1 MQRWI
6 IHIDMDAYFAAVE
19 QRDHPEMLGKPVII
33 GGLSGRG
40 VVSTASYEARRFG
53 VHSAMPMT
61 EAQRRCPN
69 GIYLPGDHRKYA
81 RVSRQIMKILEDF
94 SPLVEPLSLDEAFL
108 DVSGMDWLYNDPV
121 DIAKK
126 IQERIH
132 KELQLTA
139 SAGVAPNKFLAK
151 MASDLQ
157 KPSGLTVI
165 RPGEEAAAIAKLP
178 IQSLWGV
185 GETTAAVLRKAG
197 IETIGQLAKAD
208 PVVLERQLGK
218 LAYEICALANG
229 KDERE
234 VIPVHVPKS
243 IGKETTFA
251 TNLKS
256 KADIMDQL
264 LILSEKVG
272 WRLRKT
278 GYVGRTVTVKLRFA
292 SFRTLN
298 RSHTFP
304 EPICLDE
311 AIYAAASMLTAKI
324 ALNEGVRLLGISISS
339 LEPGEKQISLFPD
352 EAEIKKSLVCQ
363 TVDKLKNK
371 YGETILMRGR
381 VDEEKIKMKLL

>member
-19 QRDHPEMLGKPVII
+19 QRDHPEMMGKPVII

-81 RVSRQIMKILEDF
+81 RVSTQIMKILEDF
-94 SPLVEPLSLDEAFL
+94 SPLVESLSLDEAFL
-108 DVSGMDWLYNDPV
+108 DVSGMEWLYHDPV
-121 DIAKK
+121 DIARK
-126 IQERIH
+126 IQERIYR
-132 KELQLTA
+132 ELRLPA

-157 KPSGLTVI
+157 KPNGLTVI
-165 RPGEEAAAIAKLP
+165 RPGEEAATIANLP
-178 IQSLWGV
+178 IQRLWGV
-185 GETTAAVLRKAG
+185 GETIAGVLRKAG
-197 IETIGQLAKAD
+197 IETIGQLANTD
-208 PVVLERQLGK
+208 PVLLERQLGK
-218 LAYEICALANG
+218 NAYEICELAKG
-229 KDERE
+229 KDERK
-234 VIPVHVPKS
+234 VIPVHLPKS

-264 LILSEKVG
+264 LILAEKVG
-272 WRLRKT
+272 WRLRRSE
-278 GYVGRTVTVKLRFA
+278 YVGRTVTVKIRFA

-298 RSHTFP
+298 RSHTFI

-311 AIYAAASMLTAKI
+311 AIYTAVSMLIAKM
-324 ALNEGVRLLGISISS
+324 ALNEGVRLLGISISN
-339 LEPGEKQISLFPD
+339 LEQDGKQTSLFPD
-352 EAEIKKSLVCQ
+352 ASEIKKNLVCQ

-381 VDEEKIKMKLL
+381 VNDKANQQ

>member
-19 QRDHPEMLGKPVII
+19 QRDHPEIRGKPVII

-81 RVSRQIMKILEDF
+81 RISMQIMKILENF

-108 DVSGMDWLYNDPV
+108 DVSGMDWLYHDPV

-126 IQERIH
+126 IQERIYQD
-132 KELQLTA
+132 LQLTA

-151 MASDLQ
+151 MASEMK
-157 KPSGLTVI
+157 KPNGLTVI
-165 RPGEEAAAIAKLP
+165 RPGEEAAAIANLP
-178 IQSLWGV
+178 IRRLWGV
-185 GETTAAVLRKAG
+185 GETTAGVLSKAG

-208 PVVLERQLGK
+208 PVFLEKQLGK
-218 LAYEICALANG
+218 LAYEICELAKG
-229 KDERE
+229 KDDRE
-234 VIPVHVPKS
+234 VISAHAPKS

-256 KADIMDQL
+256 KTDILDQL

-272 WRLRKT
+272 WRLRKN

-298 RSHTFP
+298 RSHTFA

-311 AIYAAASMLTAKI
+311 AIYAAAGMLAAKMT
-324 ALNEGVRLLGISISS
+324 LNEGVRLLGVSISN
-339 LEPGEKQISLFPD
+339 LEPGGKQISLFPD
-352 EAEIKKSLVCQ
+352 ETEIKKKLVCQ

-371 YGETILMRGR
+371 YGETVLMRGR
-381 VDEEKIKMKLL
+381 VDEEKSKTKMP